1 MDIVLESISACSMR
15 CKLVPRF
22 YNLTKKE
29 GGNSFRRWIVVTHK
43 VPFKIL
49 LKYAKPVLRGK
60 RKREGR
66 VERSRVS
73 VSLFPALCVGY
84 MFIANGG
91 RQVERKVTS
100 RINRAKTDLFIV
112 LFPQLSRKRMH
123 KLENASRGKNALEIL
138 KLPRFV
144 CIPVAALHVKIPKLL
159 SSLVINLILAANGT
173 SLLSV
178 KSAC

>member
-1 MDIVLESISACSMR
+1 MDIVLESISACSVR

-29 GGNSFRRWIVVTHK
+29 GGHSFRRWIAVTHK
-43 VPFKIL
+43 VPFRIL
-49 LKYAKPVLRGK
+49 LKYAKPVLWGK

-123 KLENASRGKNALEIL
+123 KLENASRGKNTLEIL

-144 CIPVAALHVKIPKLL
+144 CIPVAALHVKMLKLL

-178 KSAC
+178 KST

>member
-1 MDIVLESISACSMR
+1 MDIVLESISACSVR

-84 MFIANGG
+84 MFIS
-91 RQVERKVTS
+91 QTVEDKWKEKS
-100 RINRAKTDLFIV
+100 RVVSTG
-112 LFPQLSRKRMH
+112 RKRTY
-123 KLENASRGKNALEIL
+123 
-138 KLPRFV
+138 
-144 CIPVAALHVKIPKLL
+144 L
-159 SSLVINLILAANGT
+159 SSSFPNFRESGCT
-173 SLLSV
+173 SSKTHPGERMRLKYWSFLDS
-178 KSAC
+178 SAFQSQRYT

>member
-1 MDIVLESISACSMR
+1 M
-15 CKLVPRF
+15 
-22 YNLTKKE
+22 
-29 GGNSFRRWIVVTHK
+29 THK
-43 VPFKIL
+43 VPFRIL
-49 LKYAKPVLRGK
+49 LKYAKPVSRGK

-73 VSLFPALCVGY
+73 VSSFPALCVGY

-123 KLENASRGKNALEIL
+123 KLENASRGKNTLEIL

-144 CIPVAALHVKIPKLL
+144 CIPVAALHVKILKLL
-159 SSLVINLILAANGT
+159 SSLVINLILPANGT
-173 SLLSV
+173 SLLSA
-178 KSAC
+178 KRE